1 MLRLRSIPFALSL
14 GLALA
19 ACGTASGPTDRPT
32 DRPTHDSVSAEDR
45 ARLKTQAETVEKDL
59 HKRGL
64 EYADP
69 ALQEYLESLRAPL
82 AAQDTS
88 EARDTYRIVVLR
100 TPVVNAFALPDGVI
114 YIHAGALAI
123 VEDETQL
130 ALLIAHEMNHTALEH
145 LAQELADRR
154 TKTIAAKLTGVAL
167 GPLAI
172 FSNLGFAAA
181 IAGYSRDKEE
191 EADREGLR
199 WVAQAGFA
207 TATAPQLFAVFN
219 GVVEDPGAVTAIW
232 SDHPLNDARA
242 KYTAALLASG
252 QIPANAN
259 GRNDVPRLRAAVEAV
274 SRESLRLRLA
284 NDEYE
289 LAQKDAQR
297 LIDRYGESAPLRY
310 ALGESALRLAHPA
323 KEPPRELETHG
334 LSRRDREAADQREQ
348 ERKASARRE
357 VDVQLA
363 GAEREFRRA
372 LELDPAHGP
381 SRRGLGE
388 TLWRMGDSTGAEAT
402 LSDYLNAN
410 PTAPDARLIQ
420 GLLQQIHA
428 ASPKESKE

>member
-1 MLRLRSIPFALSL
+1 MPRLRSIPSLAVSL

-19 ACGTASGPTDRPT
+19 GCATSGGPTGEPKR
-32 DRPTHDSVSAEDR
+32 DSVSAEDR
-45 ARLKTQAETVEKDL
+45 ARVKTQAETVEKDL

-64 EYADP
+64 EYSDP
-69 ALQEYLESLRAPL
+69 ALAEYLESLRAPL
-82 AAQDTS
+82 AAQDRS
-88 EARDTYRIVVLR
+88 EARDTYRIIVLR

-114 YIHAGALAI
+114 YIHAGALAT
-123 VEDETQL
+123 VDDETQL

-145 LAQELADRR
+145 LAQEVSDRR
-154 TKTIAAKLTGVAL
+154 SKTIAAKLTGVAL

-172 FSNLGFAAA
+172 FSNLGFSAA

-207 TATAPQLFAVFN
+207 TATAPQLFTRFN
-219 GVVEDPGAVTAIW
+219 EVEEPGALGVLW
-232 SDHPLNDARA
+232 SDHPLNDERRT
-242 KYTAALLASG
+242 YTEALLASG
-252 QIPANAN
+252 RIPANPN
-259 GRNDVPRLRAAVEAV
+259 GRNDAARLRSAVEGV

-284 NDEYE
+284 NEQYE

-297 LIDRYGESAPLRY
+297 MIERYGESAPLRY

-323 KEPPRELETHG
+323 KELPRELQARG
-334 LSRRDREAADQREQ
+334 MSRRDREAADAREL
-348 ERKASARRE
+348 ERQQKQSSS
-357 VDVQLA
+357 VDTQLA

-388 TLWRMGDSTGAEAT
+388 VLWREGDSAGAEAT
-402 LSDYLNAN
+402 LTEYLAAN
-410 PTAPDARLIQ
+410 PSAPDARLIQ
-420 GLLQQIHA
+420 GLLKEIR
-428 ASPKESKE
+428 ASSPGASKE